1 LSRCEAVYPDGRCVG
16 EARVEILTR
25 DFYVEGMR
33 VLVTFCF
40 GCAKDAIE
48 SGAFESVLGREE

>member
-1 LSRCEAVYPDGRCVG
+1 M
-16 EARVEILTR
+16 EILTR